1 MQESR
6 ASGSGNSA
14 NSGHKSQ
21 KRIYG
26 SELGSPNAH
35 GFNFFSPSSNLFRPA
50 QGQTVG
56 VTATGNPINHENLSA
71 FGSANG

>member
-1 MQESR
+1 MQPAASNYNLENFNTLAANPLMQESR

-14 NSGHKSQ
+14 TSGHKSQ

-35 GFNFFSPSSNLFRPA
+35 GFNFFVRR
-50 QGQTVG
+50 
-56 VTATGNPINHENLSA
+56 
-71 FGSANG
+71 